1 MCNKLTVLA
10 TLISLLLL
18 SGIANSQAVDPCVGA
33 ETCGDPV
40 TVPEPG
46 TLLLFATGIAGM
58 AFVRKRKKR

>member
-1 MCNKLTVLA
+1 MALSA
-10 TLISLLLL
+10 LILMLFL
-18 SGIANSQAVDPCVGA
+18 GGTAYSQQDPCVVA
-33 ETCGDPV
+33 ETCDAV